1 MKEKKRFIFTIKF
14 CHIFLFERTPMKKQ
28 HASTLLIAIIFAVMP
43 MFLSANPNTPPSLS
57 GSDIATLRKEIGYP
71 QWAIKQQIEGTFEMT
86 VYVSESGEVTM
97 VNFDA
102 AAATYTLSP
111 LIAEVSQKIYAH
123 RFSPE
128 FAGQTLRIP
137 FRFALTK

>member
-1 MKEKKRFIFTIKF
+1 
-14 CHIFLFERTPMKKQ
+14 MKKQ
-28 HASTLLIAIIFAVMP
+28 HASTLLVAIIFAVIP
-43 MFLSANPNTPPSLS
+43 MLLSANPNTPPSS

-71 QWAIKQQIEGTFEMT
+71 QWAVKQQIEGTFEMT

-102 AAATYTLSP
+102 ATATYTLSP
-111 LIAEVSQKIYAH
+111 LISEVSQKIYAH
-123 RFSPE
+123 RFSSE
-128 FAGQTLRIP
+128 FADQTLRIP

>member
-1 MKEKKRFIFTIKF
+1 
-14 CHIFLFERTPMKKQ
+14 
-28 HASTLLIAIIFAVMP
+28 
-43 MFLSANPNTPPSLS
+43 
-57 GSDIATLRKEIGYP
+57 
-71 QWAIKQQIEGTFEMT
+71 MT

>member
-1 MKEKKRFIFTIKF
+1 
-14 CHIFLFERTPMKKQ
+14 MKKQ
-28 HASTLLIAIIFAVMP
+28 FFSTILFAIIFAVMP
-43 MFLSANPNTPPSLS
+43 AFLAANPTSLPQ
-57 GSDIATLRKEIGYP
+57 DEFAALRKEIGYP
-71 QWAIKQQIEGTFEMT
+71 QWAINKQIEGRFELI

-102 AAATYTLSP
+102 GYDTPSLSP

-123 RFSPE
+123 RFSSE

-137 FRFALTK
+137 FRFSLTK